1 MFRSLQETIES
12 LLGLALPAGAPVF
25 DRNDRRLLAA
35 ALLTE
40 VALVDGT
47 LHPQERERI
56 RRFITGGF
64 EMPVDMAEAMLDAAE
79 QRARATQDPL
89 DIAEELRRAFDAQER
104 RVLADMLWEV
114 ARADGVVH
122 EFEEGLIERVE
133 HVLGVK
139 R

>member
-1 MFRSLQETIES
+1 MFRSLQETIEN
-12 LLGLALPAGAPVF
+12 LLGLALPAGAPAF
-25 DRNDRRLLAA
+25 DKDDRRLLAA

-47 LHPQERERI
+47 LHPQEKDRI
-56 RRFITGGF
+56 RQFITGGF
-64 EMPVDMAEAMLDAAE
+64 QMPADLAEALLNAAE
-79 QRARATQDPL
+79 ERARTTEDPL
-89 DIAEELRRAFDAQER
+89 DIAEELRRAFDASER

-114 ARADGVVH
+114 ARADGVMH

-133 HVLGVK
+133 RVLDVK